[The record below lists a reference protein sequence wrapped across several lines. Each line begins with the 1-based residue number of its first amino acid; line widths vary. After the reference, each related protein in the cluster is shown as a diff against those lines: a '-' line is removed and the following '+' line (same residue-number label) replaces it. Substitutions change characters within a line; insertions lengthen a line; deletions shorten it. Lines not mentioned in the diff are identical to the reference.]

1 MPISAYYG
9 GHGAK
14 VLKDMKRRYG
24 EKKGERV
31 FYATA
36 KARGQEPGG
45 KKKSSSS
52 SSSSFK
58 ASAKARKHL
67 AQGYRS

>member
-1 MPISAYYG
+1 MPVSKYYG

-14 VLKDMKRRYG
+14 VMAAMKKQYG

-36 KARGQEPGG
+36 NKEKSKHKGALKGLRDART
-45 KKKSSSS
+45 
-52 SSSSFK
+52 
-58 ASAKARKHL
+58 
-67 AQGYRS
+67 